1 MHKLKETVKTG
12 SGKQDTDSY
21 NENRDFQLSFPAFT
35 IKQNFKHTKCSMQE
49 AGLITDLW
57 SNDSKFAIYTFSA
70 LDKNQIS

>member
-1 MHKLKETVKTG
+1 MRTEI
-12 SGKQDTDSY
+12 
-21 NENRDFQLSFPAFT
+21 FQLSFPDFT